1 MRRRIL
7 LIIVLAISILIT
19 GCNRK
24 EPVDNSQEERVI
36 TVDGQSYKITGDEI
50 SEQDLEEIIRT
61 LSSFFDDNII
71 SKDGINSNIDELTQL
86 DIKDRVNFYEISL
99 GDSILQIEKFEP
111 EETEEIKFDRRPM
124 VRVGDAIY
132 LDTNNEINTDNK
144 NIEIEGTITSRVPQ
158 SEIPVE
164 NNQANVDIIGSS
176 YSKYGEDI
184 IVNINDKWY
193 LFKKDLTHVELYW
206 EKSGLDPIFFNTEDT
221 IQMLDVTYSGD
232 SVSFLLKNNSESI
245 IYYGD
250 SVSMEK
256 RNKDDW
262 YMVPFSG
269 DIGFTS
275 QLNFLDPGK
284 NIKIQLPINIWTKL
298 YPGNYRIIQM
308 YSFDSR
314 SKEIRLLSG
323 EFEIP

>member
-1 MRRRIL
+1 MDIL
-7 LIIVLAISILIT
+7 
-19 GCNRK
+19 
-24 EPVDNSQEERVI
+24 
-36 TVDGQSYKITGDEI
+36 
-50 SEQDLEEIIRT
+50 
-61 LSSFFDDNII
+61 
-71 SKDGINSNIDELTQL
+71 
-86 DIKDRVNFYEISL
+86 
-99 GDSILQIEKFEP
+99 
-111 EETEEIKFDRRPM
+111 
-124 VRVGDAIY
+124 
-132 LDTNNEINTDNK
+132 
-144 NIEIEGTITSRVPQ
+144 
-158 SEIPVE
+158 
-164 NNQANVDIIGSS
+164 
-176 YSKYGEDI
+176 
-184 IVNINDKWY
+184 VNINDKWY